1 VINFRYHVV
10 SLTAVFLALAIGLVV
25 GTAALNGPLADSFND
40 SVNALGRDNKNLREQ
55 VNHLQEEVNREE
67 DFVVEAASLILDGSL
82 TGREVL
88 VVSLP
93 GGRDQVDGVTDMLTT
108 AGAEITA
115 RVDVEDK
122 FTNPENGVELLDLA
136 DQAAVPSVPVVTLP
150 ANSDGVEKSSAL
162 LAAVLLE
169 RTPVVP
175 DVDRRAVLSAY
186 RAAGYITADERVTG
200 SVEVVVV
207 VAGLPYTD
215 RESAEKNKAVV
226 TMITQFDAAGT
237 VVVAGMGVA
246 GDGNAVAAVRGDP
259 TLSKTISTVDNA
271 GTSQGQLVTAL
282 AVAEQL
288 DGGTGQYGVGA
299 GAQSL
304 LPRAT
309 SE

>member
-67 DFVVEAASLILDGSL
+67 DFVVEAASLILDGAL
-82 TGREVL
+82 TGRRVL

-93 GGRDQVDGVTDMLTT
+93 GGRDQVEGVTDMLTT
-108 AGAEITA
+108 AGAKITA

-136 DQAAVPSVPVVTLP
+136 DQAAVPSVPVVQLP

-162 LAAVLLE
+162 LAAVLMD

-175 DVDRRAVLSAY
+175 NVDRRTVLSAY
-186 RAAGYITADERVTG
+186 RAAGYVTADDQATG
-200 SVEVVVV
+200 PAEIVVV

-226 TMITQFDAAGT
+226 TMITQFDAAGMI
-237 VVVAGMGVA
+237 VVAGKGVA

-288 DGGTGQYGVGA
+288 RGETGQYGVGA

-304 LPRAT
+304 LPQADR
-309 SE
+309 E